1 MTKILHTSELTKLVS
16 GTFPFF
22 NRLNIK
28 GGTNKLIA
36 PSICPFEYSFNVRQ
50 SINKMLVACW
60 YCMNNHCA
68 SSVFIVWCWFDVVV
82 VGNVYFTV
90 LFGSICLLMEQKMHI
105 IGLSNVLYCPK
116 GLSTLYRRH
125 ECSVKTRSLLNT
137 ICLSLSIGTLSTL
150 VTCSRS
156 TVAQWYS
163 G

>member
-90 LFGSICLLMEQKMHI
+90 LFGSICLLMEQKNAHYWFI
-105 IGLSNVLYCPK
+105 KCFILSKRIEHSV
-116 GLSTLYRRH
+116 STAWVFR
-125 ECSVKTRSLLNT
+125 
-137 ICLSLSIGTLSTL
+137 
-150 VTCSRS
+150 
-156 TVAQWYS
+156 
-163 G
+163 